1 MQNAGFPE
9 PALAANVCF
18 ADSIVCKNKSFV
30 WKAKDAAKK
39 KTPFL
44 HMLFVENERET
55 SKQKKWAIFFNK
67 VQGHMQK

>member
-18 ADSIVCKNKSFV
+18 ADSIVWKNKSFV

-44 HMLFVENERET
+44 HMVICGKRKRNQQT
-55 SKQKKWAIFFNK
+55 KKVGYIF
-67 VQGHMQK
+67 Q